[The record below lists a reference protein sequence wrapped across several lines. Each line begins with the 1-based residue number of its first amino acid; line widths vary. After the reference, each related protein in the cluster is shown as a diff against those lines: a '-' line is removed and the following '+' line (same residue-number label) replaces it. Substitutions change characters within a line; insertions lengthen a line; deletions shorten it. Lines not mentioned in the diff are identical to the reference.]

1 MTFKKV
7 LLAAATA
14 ISTLGMGTLPAMAEG
29 PVLVKQVPP
38 EYPRGAER
46 RNLEGTVD
54 LGFEVDADGKVTNVE
69 VVGASMPGV
78 FDSAAVKAIE
88 QWKFEAGQPGPGE
101 ITIVFK
107 LG

>member
-46 RNLEGTVD
+46 AAWKVRRRISRS
-54 LGFEVDADGKVTNVE
+54 DGKVTNVE

-78 FDSAAVKAIE
+78 FDSAAVKALE